1 MRIQDG
7 LFEWLHRQNRP
18 NFFVTAKHVES
29 RRGNDPN
36 EEVDQG
42 LVQTSL
48 ELFGHSI
55 QQIAPAIVHPST
67 PLHSP
72 RHDARVQ
79 IVCAAMHARHRW

>member
-1 MRIQDG
+1 MV
-7 LFEWLHRQNRP
+7 LYFF